1 VPGELLKQR
10 LQMGQ
15 ISSISQGIASLYKT
29 QGGILGLYQGYFAVC
44 LRDIPYTMLE
54 LGLYDNLKAAYQSYQ
69 NGKWRQ
75 QSKDTTKTQNLSL
88 RDEVVIAAI
97 TGCITGFVTNPLDT
111 IKTKLMVDDAQL
123 YRGFID
129 CVQKTVSQHGIK
141 SLLQG
146 AAARV
151 SWIGPFTAIYLPIY
165 EILKRQMAQNYSSRT
180 SIVTPS
186 VVTKTKSVVKS
197 QSHPK
202 MTSRTVVS
210 SIQGGAQ
217 ATQRVLSSWI
227 TLPHDNRTVQKK
239 KPLRLETKECFVSF

>member
-1 VPGELLKQR
+1 
-10 LQMGQ
+10 
-15 ISSISQGIASLYKT
+15 
-29 QGGILGLYQGYFAVC
+29 
-44 LRDIPYTMLE
+44 MLE
-54 LGLYDNLKAAYQSYQ
+54 LGLYDNLKAAYQTYQ
-69 NGKWRQ
+69 NGKWRRQ
-75 QSKDTTKTQNLSL
+75 KKDTISATPKLSL

-123 YRGFID
+123 YHGFID
-129 CVQKTVSQHGIK
+129 CLQKTVSQHGLK

-165 EILKRQMAQNYSSRT
+165 EILKRQMAQKEPTRP
-180 SIVTPS
+180 SILPPVMVTHS
-186 VVTKTKSVVKS
+186 KSVAT
-197 QSHPK
+197 QSRPK

-217 ATQRVLSSWI
+217 MSQRTLSSWI
-227 TLPHDNRTVQKK
+227 AVPNVHRRNQQKK
-239 KPLRLETKECFVSF
+239 RLRLDTNECFVSF